1 MAMRLHYEEMI
12 LLRLLE
18 LNSLLPHY
26 WSELILL
33 AEQLLDQDERI
44 ELHNM
49 MFEVEKLVLETE
61 MEPRERSDGT
71 IAWVEHIKG
80 NLSLYDIE
88 MAVESNPDYYAYFER
103 EDGLKVTKFD
113 VERALNRIK
122 SWLYNKVRQRSSGR
136 RFSRF
141 R

>member
-1 MAMRLHYEEMI
+1 MI

-33 AEQLLDQDERI
+33 AEQLLDPEERL
-44 ELHNM
+44 ELHEKL
-49 MFEVEKLVLETE
+49 FEVEKMVLETE
-61 MEPRERSDGT
+61 IIPKEQEDGKVL
-71 IAWVEHIKG
+71 WVERIKG

-88 MAVESNPDYYAYFER
+88 MALESNPDYYCYFER
-103 EDGLKVTKFD
+103 PDGSKVSKFD
-113 VERALNRIK
+113 VERELDRIK
-122 SWLYNKVRQRSSGR
+122 KWLYEKVRDRSQGR
-136 RFSRF
+136 RFMRY

>member
-1 MAMRLHYEEMI
+1 MI

-33 AEQLLDQDERI
+33 AEQLLEPDERL
-44 ELHNM
+44 ELHEKL
-49 MFEVEKLVLETE
+49 FDVEKMVLETE
-61 MEPRERSDGT
+61 IVPREQGDGT
-71 IAWVEHIKG
+71 MLWVERIKG

-88 MAVESNPDYYAYFER
+88 MAIESNPDYYCYFER
-103 EDGLKVTKFD
+103 PDGSKVTKFD
-113 VERALNRIK
+113 VERELDRIK
-122 SWLYNKVRQRSSGR
+122 KWLYGLVRDRSKGR
-136 RFSRF
+136 RFMRY